1 MILVIG
7 ATGTTGCAIL
17 RELLERGAPVRGLTR
32 SEARA
37 AELRALGAEAAVG
50 DLDDPLSLMGALR
63 GVERMYLVSQPGE
76 CQAEQEQ
83 NAVSAAEQAG
93 VYHVV
98 KLGWLG
104 QSSSSSLR
112 FARQHAAAT
121 EALQGSSLR
130 WTVLLSN
137 AMMQNVLAAA
147 PTIVDGQYLSSLEDA
162 RVAHVDERDV
172 AAVAARALS
181 EEGHENC
188 TYTLTGPEALSDG
201 DLSTEL
207 GEVLGRPVEHVRLSD
222 EQVASALR
230 TAGVPEWNVEGLVEL
245 WRDAYRAGAA
255 SAVTADVEALLG
267 RPPTSFRQF
276 AADHRDALTG

>member
-7 ATGTTGCAIL
+7 ATGTTGGAAV

-32 SEARA
+32 SEERA
-37 AELRALGAEAAVG
+37 EELRALGAEAAVG

-76 CQAEQEQ
+76 RQAEQEQ

-98 KLGWLG
+98 KLGELG
-104 QSSSSSLR
+104 QSQSSPLR

-162 RVAHVDERDV
+162 RVAHVDARDV

-188 TYTLTGPEALSDG
+188 TYTLTGPEALSDA
-201 DLSTEL
+201 DLATALSD
-207 GEVLGRPVEHVRLSD
+207 VLRRPVEHVRLSD
-222 EQVASALR
+222 EQVAAALR

-245 WRDAYRAGAA
+245 WRDVYRTGAA

-276 AADHRDALTG
+276 AADHRDAFTG